1 MYREEKEKNDLLNQV
16 RSKLGIYVESIN
28 EIRNFIQ
35 KEVSNF
41 KKENV
46 PNNFYEWMKI
56 ILNQESLKQL

>member
-1 MYREEKEKNDLLNQV
+1 MHREGKEKNDLLNQV

-28 EIRNFIQ
+28 EIRNFLQ